1 MHCRRSCLQHLP
13 GYGRGDAV
21 IVGIPVR
28 DTACADPDQ
37 KGMDKHATAAA
48 RIEFSALEEP
58 TAADSVDVTGSCSDL
73 ARGAADGGDGR
84 TSAPAAH
91 GSAAAAGGGRSTAE
105 SAPDQLS
112 PPVPAAD
119 MEAGEML
126 GEFEM
131 YKRAVSS
138 LSAPLSLC
146 CFSAVRRGGSVMS
159 LKCPIS
165 IKTEDAA
172 AVSMVHDLLLVLL
185 LVADGERCA
194 DQSLQQLGFSIS
206 AGGLFWRSGLPMVD
220 ATGGQRTQRSTQR
233 FDH

>member
-1 MHCRRSCLQHLP
+1 
-13 GYGRGDAV
+13 
-21 IVGIPVR
+21 
-28 DTACADPDQ
+28 
-37 KGMDKHATAAA
+37 
-48 RIEFSALEEP
+48 
-58 TAADSVDVTGSCSDL
+58 
-73 ARGAADGGDGR
+73 
-84 TSAPAAH
+84 
-91 GSAAAAGGGRSTAE
+91 
-105 SAPDQLS
+105 
-112 PPVPAAD
+112 
-119 MEAGEML
+119 
-126 GEFEM
+126 
-131 YKRAVSS
+131 
-138 LSAPLSLC
+138 
-146 CFSAVRRGGSVMS
+146 MS